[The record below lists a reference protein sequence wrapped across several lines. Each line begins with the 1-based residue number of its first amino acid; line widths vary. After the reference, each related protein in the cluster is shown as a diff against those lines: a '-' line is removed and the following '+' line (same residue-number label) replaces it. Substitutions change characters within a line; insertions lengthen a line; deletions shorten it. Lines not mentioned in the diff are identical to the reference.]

1 MTRDNVIHLT
11 SVDALMGFIQ
21 DHHQTDLLDT
31 LPLGV
36 VQLLVDLQKLCD
48 LCGVDFERAM
58 RSAQR
63 LHQSQKPQ
71 DNPQP

>member
-11 SVDALMGFIQ
+11 PVDALMGFIQ
-21 DHHQTDLLDT
+21 DHHQADPHDT

-36 VQLLVDLQKLCD
+36 VRLLVDLQKLCD
-48 LCGVDFERAM
+48 LCGVDFERAV
-58 RSAQR
+58 RSAR
-63 LHQSQKPQ
+63 RHHQSQRPQ